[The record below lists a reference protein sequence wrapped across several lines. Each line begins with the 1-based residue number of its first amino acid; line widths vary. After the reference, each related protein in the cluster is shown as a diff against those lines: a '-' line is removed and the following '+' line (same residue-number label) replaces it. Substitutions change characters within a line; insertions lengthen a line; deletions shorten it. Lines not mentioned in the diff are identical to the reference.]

1 MNGILLI
8 DVSQTALSFWWRR
21 TRVIILVVCGQ
32 NNERLKINDRMRIAF
47 RVSWEGSLLLNYAVC
62 SKGGGGTRDATGPQ

>member
-1 MNGILLI
+1 M
-8 DVSQTALSFWWRR
+8 
-21 TRVIILVVCGQ
+21 IILVVCGQ